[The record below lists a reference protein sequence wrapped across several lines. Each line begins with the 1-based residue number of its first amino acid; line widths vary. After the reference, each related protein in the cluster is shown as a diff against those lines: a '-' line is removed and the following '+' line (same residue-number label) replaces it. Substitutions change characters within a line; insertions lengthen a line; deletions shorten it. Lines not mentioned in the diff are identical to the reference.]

1 MKLLF
6 QKKIENRSPL
16 CILSIN
22 RAKYPGP
29 IESENDD
36 KRWKM
41 RKKKGKEFDVKSGSG
56 KERKGEIFFLAQEA
70 RIGGWGRSIGC
81 LVTWVYTRK
90 GVGLLKF

>member
-1 MKLLF
+1 
-6 QKKIENRSPL
+6 
-16 CILSIN
+16 
-22 RAKYPGP
+22 
-29 IESENDD
+29 
-36 KRWKM
+36 M

>member
-1 MKLLF
+1 MVERNIHV
-6 QKKIENRSPL
+6 Q
-16 CILSIN
+16 
-22 RAKYPGP
+22 

-36 KRWKM
+36 KRWKI